1 MLNSGDESMHTSTR
15 TWLLGLREFAAQQ
28 RLRKPLCEP
37 AGAAERAAQ
46 RMILAAELAT
56 VLSGWEYVLEAR
68 RAGRVGDA
76 GGPESDLDPA
86 LVITTSAFGI
96 AVAEEEFASGSVSA
110 RALANHAG
118 VVTELE
124 YRLWCIRQPD
134 TGSRRHVNFWN
145 WVKTS
150 VPQQRHAEFARHP
163 LGTGDAYWLHRAGIA
178 GAGSADRR
186 DCHLWRWNGRHAALL
201 EAFVA
206 ERGVSEL
213 S

>member
-1 MLNSGDESMHTSTR
+1 MHTSTR
-15 TWLLGLREFAAQQ
+15 TWLLGLCEFAAKQ

-37 AGAAERAAQ
+37 AAAAERAAH

-56 VLSGWEYVLEAR
+56 VLSGWERVLEAR
-68 RAGRVGDA
+68 RAGQVGDA

-86 LVITTSAFGI
+86 LVITTSAVGI
-96 AVAEEEFASGSVSA
+96 AVAEEEFAAGSVAA

-124 YRLWCIRQPD
+124 YRLWCIRQSD
-134 TGSRRHVNFWN
+134 TGYRRHVNFWN
-145 WVKTS
+145 WIKTS
-150 VPQQRHAEFARHP
+150 VPQQRYPEFNRHP
-163 LGTGDAYWLHRAGIA
+163 LRTGDAYWLHRAGIA

-186 DCHLWRWNGRHAALL
+186 DCHLWKWDGRHAALL

-206 ERGVSEL
+206 ERGVSKL